1 MSAMKKKR
9 FLQFDVL
16 FQNEPLLSHV
26 TAAAKTAAANIII
39 WAAKKYFKF
48 IFVFCL
54 TRWYFELKYHNRTLL
69 INASYE
75 IDDIGIIE
83 YSHDHSRFYIHGYTC
98 IKSEYLPSYRV
109 FLTCYSHLTESQRKS
124 YFSRF
129 KNSHGP

>member
-1 MSAMKKKR
+1 MMCQSIKASTWEPSLFFKAKMLANNWCVDPKFKAAFVYLQSDLNLIAKTELKDECDEKKKR

-54 TRWYFELKYHNRTLL
+54 TRFW
-69 INASYE
+69 IE
-75 IDDIGIIE
+75 I
-83 YSHDHSRFYIHGYTC
+83 
-98 IKSEYLPSYRV
+98 
-109 FLTCYSHLTESQRKS
+109 SQ
-124 YFSRF
+124 
-129 KNSHGP
+129 